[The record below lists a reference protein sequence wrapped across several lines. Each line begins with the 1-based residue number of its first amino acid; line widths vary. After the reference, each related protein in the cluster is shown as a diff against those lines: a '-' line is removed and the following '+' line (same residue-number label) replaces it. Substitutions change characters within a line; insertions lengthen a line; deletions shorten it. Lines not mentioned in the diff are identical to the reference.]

1 MFAEKSN
8 SRVESMN
15 RTGTGVDEKED
26 GLLAKRPGPEQ
37 ISIY

>member
-1 MFAEKSN
+1 
-8 SRVESMN
+8 MN
-15 RTGTGVDEKED
+15 RTGTGVDEKKED